1 MLTVTGLKD
10 LSVFGTVWISW
21 EFQIK
26 AWVKGGDYCL
36 FCLD

>member
-10 LSVFGTVWISW
+10 LSVVGTVRISW

-26 AWVKGGDYCL
+26 ACVQGG
-36 FCLD
+36 